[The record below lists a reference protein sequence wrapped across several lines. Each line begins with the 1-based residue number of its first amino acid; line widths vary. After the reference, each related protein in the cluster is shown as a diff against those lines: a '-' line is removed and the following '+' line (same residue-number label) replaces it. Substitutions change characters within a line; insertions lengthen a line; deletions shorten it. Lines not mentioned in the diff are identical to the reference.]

1 MRTIGNTTMK
11 IVNKEIQFID
21 TKINSKMIEP
31 LKIDLTRYTKY
42 GSFDIETALDTN
54 NKYIPVSCG
63 CCLPIPKAKQK
74 ARLGYS
80 PNWG

>member
-42 GSFDIETALDTN
+42 G
-54 NKYIPVSCG
+54 
-63 CCLPIPKAKQK
+63 
-74 ARLGYS
+74 
-80 PNWG
+80 